1 MLELCELTW
10 LTWCTLSRVPASVG
24 NDELGSFDPGVLG
37 RRWCQL
43 EIFLVDCCSAACVK
57 LGVDVCK
64 LFLGAAGEAVSMVA
78 TYNLRSRCC
87 HRLGSR

>member
-10 LTWCTLSRVPASVG
+10 LTWCTLPRVSASVG
-24 NDELGSFDPGVLG
+24 NGKLGSFDPDVLE

-43 EIFLVDCCSAACVK
+43 KIFFVGCCSAACVK
-57 LGVDVCK
+57 HGVDVRK

-87 HRLGSR
+87 RLGSW